1 MRFVLVS
8 SGITPKMERGLRLQG
23 FEPILL
29 PPLPSLPRAIASHP
43 DTLIFKLSETVVTS
57 ADYCERAGYIFSDIR
72 EYSKDIVIKVTSD
85 EPGDVFPRDCTFNAL
100 RCKDYLFCRE
110 VSISETVKSVA
121 KENGLTVVGVKQ
133 GYPACSAISAKG
145 AIITADEGLLR
156 AASGVGLS
164 TYRIEAGHISL
175 PPYEYGF
182 IGGASG
188 VIDSEIYFF
197 GDYRLHP
204 SAKEIERAAEELGL
218 KLISL
223 SDEPLTDFGGM
234 IFL

>member
-1 MRFVLVS
+1 MKFVLVS

-29 PPLPSLPRAIASHP
+29 PPLPSLPSAIASHP
-43 DTLIFKLSETVVTS
+43 DTLIFELSGTVVTS
-57 ADYCERAGYIFSDIR
+57 ADYCEAAGYIFSDLR
-72 EYSKDIVIKVTSD
+72 EYNKDIIIKVTSD
-85 EPGDVFPRDCTFNAL
+85 EPGEVFPRDCSFNAL
-100 RCKDYLFCRE
+100 KCGKYLFCRE
-110 VSISETVKSVA
+110 RSISETVVA
-121 KENGLTVVGVKQ
+121 IALEKGLSIVGVKQ
-133 GYPACSAISAKG
+133 GYPACSAISARD

-156 AASGVGLS
+156 AARRVGLGA
-164 TYRIEAGHISL
+164 YKIDAGHISL

-188 VIDSEIYFF
+188 AFEDKLYFF

-204 SAKEIERAAEELGL
+204 SAKELERAAEELGL
-218 KLISL
+218 TLISL
-223 SDEPLTDFGGM
+223 SDEPLTDLGGM